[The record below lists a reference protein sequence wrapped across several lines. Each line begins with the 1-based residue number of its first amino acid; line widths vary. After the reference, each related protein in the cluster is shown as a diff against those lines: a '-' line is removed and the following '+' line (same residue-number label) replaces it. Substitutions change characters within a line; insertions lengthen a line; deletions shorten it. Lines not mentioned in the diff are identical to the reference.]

1 VLARQGQ
8 VLAVGIGLL
17 TATGVALAEPSV
29 TQVTQ
34 AIQSGRLDQA
44 QNMIQEVL
52 AKHPNS
58 AEAYYLESRVLARQ
72 GQWTAAGQALH
83 RAETLSPGMPFVAP
97 KALAQYRA
105 ELKKHGA
112 LVASTATLP
121 VATRQGGGAG
131 RALVYFLGLVFIIA
145 AIAWFM
151 RRRRQQQILMA
162 RNNGAT
168 GFGNP
173 YGPNYGPGMGPNP
186 GGMPGGAPMAG
197 PGMGSGL
204 ASGLATGLGI
214 GAGVAAGSALA
225 NGLFH
230 HGDGGNASA
239 PAGDN
244 GDLGLLNNDWGDQ
257 NQVASNDDFGLGD
270 GGDGGDWG

>member
-1 VLARQGQ
+1 MKLRRIL
-8 VLAVGIGLL
+8 LAVGVGLMVV
-17 TATGVALAEPSV
+17 TGAAHAEPSV
-29 TQVTQ
+29 SQVTQ

-44 QNMIQEVL
+44 EVMIKEVL

-58 AEAYYLESRVLARQ
+58 AEAFYLESRILARQ

-83 RAETLSPGMPFVAP
+83 RAETLAPGMPFVAP
-97 KALAQYRA
+97 RVLAQYRT

-112 LVASTATLP
+112 LVAGSATAP
-121 VATRQGGGAG
+121 AVGQQNGGAG
-131 RALVYFLGLVFIIA
+131 RVLAYFLGLVFVIA
-145 AIAWFM
+145 AIAWFL

-162 RNNGAT
+162 RNSGMT

-173 YGPNYGPGMGPNP
+173 YGPNYGPGMGANP
-186 GGMPGGAPMAG
+186 GGVPGGVGPAG

-230 HGDGGNASA
+230 HGDGNNAA
-239 PAGDN
+239 TPAGDN
-244 GDLGLLNNDWGDQ
+244 GDLGLVNDNWDDSSQ
-257 NQVASNDDFGLGD
+257 IASNDDFGLGD
-270 GGDGGDWG
+270 GGDGGDWV

>member
-1 VLARQGQ
+1 MQFRGV

-112 LVASTATLP
+112 LVASTAPCPWPLGKAVGRDGLWSISWDSSSSLLP
-121 VATRQGGGAG
+121 LRGSCAAAASSRSSWHETTALRVLVIPTDQTTGPAWVLTQAECQVGPPWQGQAWVRDSPLGSPP
-131 RALVYFLGLVFIIA
+131 ALG
-145 AIAWFM
+145 
-151 RRRRQQQILMA
+151 
-162 RNNGAT
+162 
-168 GFGNP
+168 
-173 YGPNYGPGMGPNP
+173 
-186 GGMPGGAPMAG
+186 
-197 PGMGSGL
+197 
-204 ASGLATGLGI
+204 
-214 GAGVAAGSALA
+214 
-225 NGLFH
+225 
-230 HGDGGNASA
+230 SA
-239 PAGDN
+239 PALPPARPWPMDFSTTET
-244 GDLGLLNNDWGDQ
+244 
-257 NQVASNDDFGLGD
+257 VAMPPHLPVIMAISVY
-270 GGDGGDWG
+270 

>member
-1 VLARQGQ
+1 MKLREVL
-8 VLAVGIGLL
+8 LALGIGL
-17 TATGVALAEPSV
+17 TMVTGIAYAEPSV

-44 QNMIQEVL
+44 ESMIQEVL

-83 RAETLSPGMPFVAP
+83 RAESLAPAMPFVAP
-97 KALAQYRA
+97 KVLAQYRA

-112 LVASTATLP
+112 LVAGAASAP
-121 VATRQGGGAG
+121 AAARQGSGVG
-131 RALVYFLGLVFIIA
+131 RVLAYFLGLVFVIA
-145 AIAWFM
+145 AIVWFM
-151 RRRRQQQILMA
+151 RRRRQQQVLMTP
-162 RNNGAT
+162 NNGAP
-168 GFGNP
+168 GFGSP

-186 GGMPGGAPMAG
+186 GGMPGGVAPMAG

-230 HGDGGNASA
+230 HGDGGEASA
-239 PAGDN
+239 PVGDN
-244 GDLGLLNNDWGDQ
+244 SDLGLLNNNWDDSS
-257 NQVASNDDFGLGD
+257 QVANNDDFGLDD
-270 GGDGGDWG
+270 GGSDWG